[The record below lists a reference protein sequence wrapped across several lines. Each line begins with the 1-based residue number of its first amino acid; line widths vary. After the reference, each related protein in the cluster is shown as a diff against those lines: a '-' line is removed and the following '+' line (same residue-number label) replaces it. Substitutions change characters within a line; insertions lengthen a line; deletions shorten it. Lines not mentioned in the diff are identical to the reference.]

1 MSEAGMGPSAP
12 PNTIVAGASPTYAA
26 ALAAHAAS
34 DLIVAEKLY
43 QEALKREPYNA
54 EALHN
59 LGVIAL
65 QQGKAQ
71 DAIRWLKK
79 AIRRNPTYIDA
90 YSNLGLALKGAGRLQ
105 DAAAAYRQAIAI
117 GPDIAEIYANLGMV
131 LKDLGLSDQSRA
143 AFEAALALAPD
154 HPAILTNLGVSL
166 VNAGQA
172 QEAIEH
178 LKAAVTAAPRDV
190 NARYNLAKAHFY
202 LGEVKEAAHQFECV
216 VAIRPDFAEAHHNLG
231 HALLA
236 SGVLEAGW
244 REYDW
249 RWTAKTFRDSQRR
262 FNRPKWSGESLTG
275 KNIFVWSEQ
284 GLGDKILFAGLLGE
298 LAERAQHCVL
308 ETDSRLVPLLSR
320 SFPDIELRARDE
332 EASPDVDLS
341 EFDYHVPLGDLPRW
355 FRPSKDKFKPLG
367 RYLRPD
373 PSQTA
378 DCRRVYARLG
388 SGPVVG
394 ISWSSKPPKGV
405 ALHDLLPVLG
415 LPGLTLVNLQYGD
428 HADEIR
434 RFEIDTGLIIHSD
447 PAIDPLRDVDGFT
460 AQVAAM
466 DAVVTIQNTTLYTAG
481 ALGVATFALLPPAPD
496 WRWLGNESTSPW
508 HEYVRLY
515 PRHLTGD
522 AGEQIIR
529 IAADLKDRL
538 E

>member
-1 MSEAGMGPSAP
+1 MSEAGMEPSAP
-12 PNTIVAGASPTYAA
+12 PNTVAASALPSYAA

-34 DLIVAEKLY
+34 DLTVAEKLY
-43 QEALKREPYNA
+43 HETLKREPYNA
-54 EALHN
+54 EVLHN

-71 DAIRWLKK
+71 DAVRWLKK
-79 AIRRNPTYIDA
+79 AIRRNSTYVNA

-105 DAAAAYRQAIAI
+105 DAVAAYRQAIAI
-117 GPDIAEIYANLGMV
+117 DPEIAEIHANLGMV
-131 LKDLGLSDQSRA
+131 LKDLGLPDQSCA

-154 HPAILTNLGVSL
+154 HPAILTNLGATL
-166 VNAGQA
+166 VNAGLA
-172 QEAIEH
+172 QEAIGH
-178 LKAAVTAAPRDV
+178 LKAAVVAAPQDV
-190 NARYNLAKAHFY
+190 NARYNLAKAHFS
-202 LGEVKEAAHQFECV
+202 LGAVREAARQFECV

-236 SGVLEAGW
+236 SGELGAGW

-249 RWTAKTFRDSQRR
+249 RWKAKTFRDNQRR

-275 KNIFVWSEQ
+275 KSIFVWSEQ

-298 LAERAQHCVL
+298 LTERAGHCVL
-308 ETDSRLVPLLSR
+308 ETEARLVPLLSR
-320 SFPDIELRARDE
+320 SFPDIEVRERTETTAPE
-332 EASPDVDLS
+332 MDLS
-341 EFDYHVPLGDLPRW
+341 AFDYHVPLGDLPRW
-355 FRPSKDKFKPLG
+355 FRPSKDTFKPLG

-373 PSQTA
+373 PVRSA
-378 DCRRVYARLG
+378 DCRRVYTGLG
-388 SGPVVG
+388 EGPVVG
-394 ISWSSKPPKGV
+394 LSWASKPPKGV

-428 HADEIR
+428 HAEEIR
-434 RFEIDTGLIIHSD
+434 RFEIDTGLIVHTD
-447 PAIDPLRDVDGFT
+447 PAIDPLQDVDGFT

-481 ALGVATFALLPPAPD
+481 AIGVPTFALLPPAPD

-508 HEYVRLY
+508 HESVRMY
-515 PRHLTGD
+515 PRYLAGD
-522 AGEQIIR
+522 TGEQVTR

-538 E
+538 G